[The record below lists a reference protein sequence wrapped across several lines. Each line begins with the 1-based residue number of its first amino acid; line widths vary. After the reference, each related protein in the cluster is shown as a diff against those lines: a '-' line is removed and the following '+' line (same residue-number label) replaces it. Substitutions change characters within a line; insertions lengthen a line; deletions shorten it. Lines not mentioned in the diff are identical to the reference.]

1 MEMAFTKR
9 FALLIDGDNI
19 SHKGISG
26 ILNEVAKLGTITVK
40 RVYGDW
46 SRDNLNGWKGVLHKN
61 ALRPVQQFAY
71 TKDRGKNSTD
81 GRLIVDAMD
90 LLYSGKVQGFCI
102 ASSDSDYAPLV
113 ERIRQDGLF
122 VLGIGNRAVTAGSFQ
137 AACDLFIFM
146 ESLVTDGVKKMSSK
160 KLQADTELVTLIR
173 DAFDAVCDEDGAAL
187 LQRIGAHLS
196 AHHPIE
202 PRNYGYKKLS
212 DLLRALDLYT
222 LEKRLS
228 EDGKSV
234 VGYFLREN

>member
-1 MEMAFTKR
+1 MDKVSTGR

-19 SHKGISG
+19 SYKGISG

-90 LLYSGKVQGFCI
+90 LLYGGKLQGFCV

-122 VLGIGNRAVTAGSFQ
+122 VLGIGNRAVTADSFQ
-137 AACDLFIFM
+137 AACDLFVFM
-146 ESLVTDGVKKMSSK
+146 ESLVTDGVKKMSTK
-160 KLQADTELVTLIR
+160 ELQGDRELVGLIR
-173 DAFDAVCDEDGAAL
+173 DAFEAVSDEDGAAI

-212 DLLRALDLYT
+212 DLLRALDIYK

-234 VGYFLREN
+234 IGYLLKDK